1 MDIRFYCYFLFSC
14 VPQQFRFY
22 EADQMFGEHQMEKKD
37 EEQEAADDNEAS
49 LGWKKSPMCNR
60 RLLNERQ
67 RGKKERNFESI

>member
-49 LGWKKSPMCNR
+49 FG
-60 RLLNERQ
+60 
-67 RGKKERNFESI
+67 